1 MTIRKL
7 FAPTDRPFP
16 DSAVPRVIFAEN
28 PQWEKLYGI
37 AWRQAWDHVYESPA
51 VPVSPYM
58 GEGCATNKIWIWDS
72 CFMALFCRYAAA
84 VFPGIE
90 TLDNFYRI
98 MQDREHA
105 EIFVHHADN
114 PPLFAWAEERY
125 FQLTGDK
132 NRLERI
138 MLDKHYL
145 ERHYDWLEQ
154 LDCRGERPAFSSS
167 VICWKRES
175 AGYRWSGCPSGMD
188 NTPRGRDVYDAIYWV
203 DALAQQGLAALS
215 IARLAAIVGDTR
227 CRCRFLREYE
237 TKKALMQS
245 YWDPVHEA
253 FMDRLVSGNGFC
265 PVLTPASFWPLLAE
279 MATREQAESM
289 AELLL
294 AEDKLGGPVPCPSVA
309 RDDPDFEEDGRYWRG
324 SVWLPAAY
332 MVLKGLE
339 RYGKFELASRLA
351 SELIRHIAD
360 TFAGYEP
367 HTIWE
372 CYDPVEPKPALNKC
386 KRVVRKDFC
395 GWSALGPIALLLEN
409 IIGIHHISVS
419 DNTIHWQLNGSSR
432 RGIRNL
438 HFGENCVDL
447 IAENGVVK
455 VVARND
461 FNLIL
466 NGRTISCPAGESVF
480 SAERE
485 NLS

>member
-1 MTIRKL
+1 
-7 FAPTDRPFP
+7 
-16 DSAVPRVIFAEN
+16 
-28 PQWEKLYGI
+28 
-37 AWRQAWDHVYESPA
+37 
-51 VPVSPYM
+51 
-58 GEGCATNKIWIWDS
+58 
-72 CFMALFCRYAAA
+72 
-84 VFPGIE
+84 
-90 TLDNFYRI
+90 
-98 MQDREHA
+98 
-105 EIFVHHADN
+105 
-114 PPLFAWAEERY
+114 
-125 FQLTGDK
+125 
-132 NRLERI
+132 
-138 MLDKHYL
+138 
-145 ERHYDWLEQ
+145 
-154 LDCRGERPAFSSS
+154 
-167 VICWKRES
+167 
-175 AGYRWSGCPSGMD
+175 
-188 NTPRGRDVYDAIYWV
+188 
-203 DALAQQGLAALS
+203 
-215 IARLAAIVGDTR
+215 
-227 CRCRFLREYE
+227 
-237 TKKALMQS
+237 
-245 YWDPVHEA
+245 
-253 FMDRLVSGNGFC
+253 
-265 PVLTPASFWPLLAE
+265 